1 MKNFYK
7 VNMKERTVYVELE
20 ATNNDEKEIKSYFK
34 EEIQDIKQLQ
44 KEEFESIENKKIFEL
59 TPIKF
64 NSFSIEDFQKKY
76 PKNIGLNIEFNP
88 ELEIK
93 SDEKLENRY
102 LFASS
107 DLTEIK
113 ILTVRNNGEYA
124 SHNINQDQAKKELE
138 QHFFPQFIKEWGL
151 KNETELK
158 KVSEKIQEQ
167 EQKIEII
174 INDKLNPLY
183 FENVKNQDKKIELEK
198 DDSSFLN
205 QFYKF
210 KSDLSLNIGL
220 INDAFLEKIKQAEKI
235 ETDIKDVKDK
245 SEKVDEKIDDLSNSS
260 LPQSE
265 KNKLFAELEKDILN
279 LKSAVDKLK
288 EQNQNL
294 KKELELLV
302 EKNKI
307 ESHKFILEKNNSTLK
322 DKIEALKN
330 KTQTSKNEFQSSTE
344 NKITYKDKPESQLI
358 KDYENLNDNQK
369 ER

>member
-1 MKNFYK
+1 M
-7 VNMKERTVYVELE
+7 
-20 ATNNDEKEIKSYFK
+20 
-34 EEIQDIKQLQ
+34 
-44 KEEFESIENKKIFEL
+44 KKI
-59 TPIKF
+59 
-64 NSFSIEDFQKKY
+64 IEDFDQKY
-76 PKNIGLNIEFNP
+76 PRNISLDIQFNP

-107 DLTEIK
+107 DLNEIK
-113 ILTVRNNGEYA
+113 VLIVRNNGEYA
-124 SHNINQDQAKKELE
+124 SRNINIEQAKKELE
-138 QHFFPQFIKEWGL
+138 QHFFPQIIKEWGL
-151 KNETELK
+151 KNENELD
-158 KVSEKIQEQ
+158 KVSEKIKFQEEKIKDLKSDNVKSKDIKI
-167 EQKIEII
+167 EQK
-174 INDKLNPLY
+174 K
-183 FENVKNQDKKIELEK
+183 EK
-198 DDSSFLN
+198 DNSDFFKKVY
-205 QFYKF
+205 QF
-210 KSDLSLNIGL
+210 KSVLSPNIGL
-220 INDAFLEKIKQAEKI
+220 INDSFSEKIKEAEKI
-235 ETDIKDVKDK
+235 ETDLKEVKDK
-245 SEKVDEKIDDLSNSS
+245 SGKVSEKIDDLSNSS

-307 ESHKFILEKNNSTLK
+307 ESQKLGLEKDNSTLK

-358 KDYENLNDNQK
+358 KDYENLNDNQMEK
-369 ER
+369 

>member
-1 MKNFYK
+1 M
-7 VNMKERTVYVELE
+7 
-20 ATNNDEKEIKSYFK
+20 
-34 EEIQDIKQLQ
+34 
-44 KEEFESIENKKIFEL
+44 KKIIKDFE
-59 TPIKF
+59 
-64 NSFSIEDFQKKY
+64 KKY

-88 ELEIK
+88 DIEIK
-93 SDEKLENRY
+93 TNEVLENRY
-102 LFASS
+102 LFANS

-124 SHNINQDQAKKELE
+124 SRNINQAQAKKELE
-138 QHFFPQFIKEWGL
+138 QHFFPQIINEWGL
-151 KNETELK
+151 KNENELNNISK
-158 KVSEKIQEQ
+158 KIQEQ
-167 EQKIEII
+167 EQKIEESKNKIEII
-174 INDKLNPLY
+174 IDDKLNPLY
-183 FENVKNQDKKIELEK
+183 FANVKKEAQKNAKEILNKRGLVNSDNVKNK
-198 DDSSFLN
+198 DNTDCLN

-210 KSDLSLNIGL
+210 KSDLSPNIGL

-260 LPQSE
+260 LAQSE

-294 KKELELLV
+294 KKELELLI

-307 ESHKFILEKNNSTLK
+307 ESHKFFLEQDNSTLK

-369 ER
+369 EK